1 MLIRITAEQMITP
14 RSFIVDSEMLSLSLS
29 LSLSLVCAL
38 GEITRSI
45 NQYSKHTYTGAR
57 SGKSCFPNWTAAGAS
72 NCSAVPGSPAMFG
85 IVTINGI
92 SSKWAVKERE
102 RERERGREQI
112 PQDFARRSRAH
123 TLGHVHLQARFKDNH
138 SPHYIRILRV
148 RARGAAA
155 ATLFPQ
161 LRQFVYTVGDPC
173 GFSRRARVPIGLPN
187 WRPLCHANSE
197 RGGESER
204 ACIERREI
212 AQQALCPPPPPPP
225 PPSLLFLF
233 AAQVQRR
240 ETLLAPMLPPSST
253 FLLLLPAGVFYT
265 CNTAREIF
273 TALP

>member
-1 MLIRITAEQMITP
+1 MLGGP
-14 RSFIVDSEMLSLSLS
+14 WLSRD
-29 LSLSLVCAL
+29 VWNCDYKRN
-38 GEITRSI
+38 IK
-45 NQYSKHTYTGAR
+45 QV
-57 SGKSCFPNWTAAGAS
+57 SG
-72 NCSAVPGSPAMFG
+72 
-85 IVTINGI
+85 
-92 SSKWAVKERE
+92 ERE
-102 RERERGREQI
+102 REREREREQI

-212 AQQALCPPPPPPP
+212 AQQALCPPPPLFSFSSLRRFKGAKPFSRRCYLPPRHFYCSFLPEYFIHAIRPAKSSRLCLNFRP
-225 PPSLLFLF
+225 PLMQVDLTNQILDTNFLLFGNKTLILF
-233 AAQVQRR
+233 
-240 ETLLAPMLPPSST
+240 TLT
-253 FLLLLPAGVFYT
+253 
-265 CNTAREIF
+265 IF
-273 TALP
+273 IIHAKNQK